1 MTIYAIVELH
11 KYPVDIEG
19 AVLILKG
26 LQIMDY
32 LINQEGAMEEKNEE
46 KFIACTFSSGMFE
59 GEFSVELD
67 IEGTV
72 LSLFAS
78 RDDLKI
84 TDKKEGK
91 GKLRVTVWDESK
103 SLIALPSET
112 LEQGRRYLRYPISK
126 LLSA

>member
-1 MTIYAIVELH
+1 
-11 KYPVDIEG
+11 
-19 AVLILKG
+19 
-26 LQIMDY
+26 
-32 LINQEGAMEEKNEE
+32 MEEKNEE

-78 RDDLKI
+78 RDDLQI
-84 TDKKEGK
+84 TAEKEGK
-91 GKLRVTVWDESK
+91 GKLRVPVWDEAK
-103 SLIALPSET
+103 GLIALPSET

>member
-1 MTIYAIVELH
+1 
-11 KYPVDIEG
+11 
-19 AVLILKG
+19 
-26 LQIMDY
+26 
-32 LINQEGAMEEKNEE
+32 MEEKNEE

-72 LSLFAS
+72 VSLFAN